1 MKKFHTVLL
10 RVSFY
15 QASVSLW
22 FDWEGISPVPVIDG
36 VGNGEDW
43 FGPEDA
49 GMILAAVVKAS
60 GRAAPD
66 EVKNMQVMLI
76 TTDHDELISMLF
88 KETGIVVRFNDHLA
102 SVKRRKKK

>member
-1 MKKFHTVLL
+1 
-10 RVSFY
+10 
-15 QASVSLW
+15 
-22 FDWEGISPVPVIDG
+22 
-36 VGNGEDW
+36 
-43 FGPEDA
+43 
-49 GMILAAVVKAS
+49 VKAS